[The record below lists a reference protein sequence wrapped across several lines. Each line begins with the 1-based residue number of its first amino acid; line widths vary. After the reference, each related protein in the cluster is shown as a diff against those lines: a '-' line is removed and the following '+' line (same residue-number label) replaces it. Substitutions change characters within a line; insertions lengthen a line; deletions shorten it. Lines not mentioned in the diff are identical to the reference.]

1 MFVFEE
7 QPSETVVPRLPEV
20 TGAGM
25 TDKEASKAAKKKGE
39 EIIKQ
44 VIERDSKFKLL

>member
-1 MFVFEE
+1 MFVFDD
-7 QPSETVVPRLPEV
+7 QQSEVVVPTKV
-20 TGAGM
+20 TGAGL
-25 TDKEASKAAKKKGE
+25 TDKDSSKAVKKKGE